1 MLAVIVNT
9 LTVIIGS
16 AIGMLLKK
24 GIPERITDTLMKGIG
39 LCTLYIGWSGTLKGQ
54 NTLVLIISMAI
65 GVVIGEG
72 LDLDDK
78 LNRFAASVENRF
90 KKGGEKIS
98 LAEGFVTASLLFCVG
113 AMTIVGSLQAG
124 LSGDYEMLFTKS
136 VLDFISS
143 MVFASS
149 LGIGVMLAAAFVLV
163 FQGGIVLL
171 AQFVAPFLTDAV
183 IAEMVGEVLDVMKA
197 LANDGM
203 TMLVVTHE
211 MGFAKEVADRVIFMD
226 GGYIVE
232 QGTPEQVFGNPQH
245 KRTQDFLN
253 KVL

>member
-1 MLAVIVNT
+1 MIAVIVNT
-9 LTVIIGS
+9 LTVLIGS

-54 NTLVLIISMAI
+54 NTLVLIISMALGI
-65 GVVIGEG
+65 VIGEG

-78 LNRFAASVENRF
+78 LNRFATAVENHF
-90 KKGGEKIS
+90 KKGGDKIS

-124 LSGDYEMLFTKS
+124 LSGDYEMIFTKS

-149 LGIGVMLAAAFVLV
+149 LGFGVMLSAVFVFV
-163 FQGGIVLL
+163 FQGAIVLL

-183 IAEMVGEVLDVMKA
+183 IAEMVCSGSLIIFALGLNIVGITKLKVINFLPAIFLPIVLCPA
-197 LANDGM
+197 LAY
-203 TMLVVTHE
+203 
-211 MGFAKEVADRVIFMD
+211 FI
-226 GGYIVE
+226 
-232 QGTPEQVFGNPQH
+232 
-245 KRTQDFLN
+245 
-253 KVL
+253 